1 MTKRIY
7 EGNEFP
13 MGYLLTFRTFGTWL
27 HGDERSSISR
37 RGKVLPKSFKIE
49 ANIPLNKEMSRLQ
62 KQQAVILDSNQRECV
77 RAAIVEVCEYRD
89 YTLHALNVRTNH
101 THSVISKDIRPE
113 KIVNDLKAYATRR
126 LRAVWQFGSDERVWS
141 RGASTRYLW
150 KPNHLAGAIDYVL
163 YCQEDVPFEFKE

>member
-77 RAAIVEVCEYRD
+77 RAAVVEVCEYRD

-101 THSVISKDIRPE
+101 NR
-113 KIVNDLKAYATRR
+113 
-126 LRAVWQFGSDERVWS
+126 
-141 RGASTRYLW
+141 
-150 KPNHLAGAIDYVL
+150 
-163 YCQEDVPFEFKE
+163 